1 VPRVAR
7 LPAAVQEDDGRV
19 LGAAP
24 PVTGDAKAVAALE
37 PRLLDAQGSGPTA
50 RRASTRPSPENPLSD
65 AGPSH
70 VAVIPGGA
78 GGP

>member
-1 VPRVAR
+1 MPRVAR

-19 LGAAP
+19 VGAAP

-37 PRLLDAQGSGPTA
+37 PRLLDAQGPTA
-50 RRASTRPSPENPLSD
+50 RRASTRPSPENPLSE